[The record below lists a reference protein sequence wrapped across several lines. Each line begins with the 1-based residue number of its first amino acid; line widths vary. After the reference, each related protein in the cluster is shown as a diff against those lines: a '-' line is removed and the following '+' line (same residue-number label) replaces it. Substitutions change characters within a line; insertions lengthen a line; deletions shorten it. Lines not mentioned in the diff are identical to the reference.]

1 MENGRENGFLCGEIP
16 FPGRF
21 LSCVIG
27 NCVPYAG
34 NVSKSLRRDVSSQRK
49 MAAGAAALRR
59 DLSLLL
65 FQSGQAP
72 SLFLLAFD
80 GSEGAVLVGG
90 EDVVLF

>member
-1 MENGRENGFLCGEIP
+1 MENGRENGFLCGENPISRP
-16 FPGRF
+16 FFVLCHRK
-21 LSCVIG
+21 LRSLWH
-27 NCVPYAG
+27 
-34 NVSKSLRRDVSSQRK
+34 KSLRREAHSAQRK